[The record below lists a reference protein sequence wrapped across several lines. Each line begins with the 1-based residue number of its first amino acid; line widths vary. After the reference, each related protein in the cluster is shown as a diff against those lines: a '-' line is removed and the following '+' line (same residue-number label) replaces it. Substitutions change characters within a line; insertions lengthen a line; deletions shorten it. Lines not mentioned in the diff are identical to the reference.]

1 MTTAPL
7 TGRAAIY
14 ILFNYSPMKKILLAQ
29 LAVTCL
35 LILSP
40 VSNSI
45 YAQQGPVSKWPK
57 GISYEIFV
65 QSFCDSDG
73 DGKGDIKGMTSKLD
87 YLQDLGVEA
96 VWLMPINPS
105 PSYHK
110 YDVTDYYGIHPDYGT
125 TGDFKQFV
133 NEAHKRNIKVVI
145 DLVINHCSSKHPWF
159 LDASKNENSPYRDY
173 FVWTHK
179 DDPQVKAFVT
189 QTNEDSRNRN
199 RWNKVEGSDYLYYS
213 YFGPHMPDL
222 NFDSPK
228 LRAEIFKAGRFWLAE
243 MGIDGFRLD
252 AARHIFPEERAR
264 ESHAWWVYFLNEMR
278 KVKQDVYLVGEVW
291 ASSDI
296 VAPYLKGIPALF
308 NFDLA
313 SSIRKAVNEERADS
327 LAIKLK
333 AIEDFYT
340 TINPD
345 FIDATFLTNHDQNRI
360 MSSVDDNMD
369 KARVAAA
376 LLFTLPGSP
385 YLYYGEE
392 IGMRGKKPDEYI
404 REPFLWDNAKNDKG
418 RTSWVTPRYNT
429 DSSIVPAAR
438 QIKDKNSLFNYY
450 KSLIALR
457 TGSRAL
463 GTGELI
469 PVDLGHK
476 EICSF
481 RRIREDEN
489 LLVLHNLSKTERSL
503 QLPEELAGYKTI
515 VFKTKTNDVK
525 NNTVQL
531 APYSTLILKK

>member
-1 MTTAPL
+1 
-7 TGRAAIY
+7 
-14 ILFNYSPMKKILLAQ
+14 MKKTFLFRLVLSCLVVLLPA
-29 LAVTCL
+29 
-35 LILSP
+35 SK
-40 VSNSI
+40 SI
-45 YAQQGPVSKWPK
+45 HAQQNAVSKWPK

-87 YLQDLGVEA
+87 YLKDLGVEA
-96 VWLMPINPS
+96 VWLMPVNPS

-125 TGDFKQFV
+125 TDDFKQFV
-133 NEAHKRNIKVVI
+133 AEAHKRNIKVVI
-145 DLVINHCSSKHPWF
+145 DMVLNHCSSKHPWF
-159 LDASKNENSPYRDY
+159 IDAAKNENSPYREY

-179 DDPQVKAFVT
+179 DDPQIKAFVT
-189 QTNEDSRNRN
+189 STNEDSRNRN

-228 LRAEIFKAGRFWLAE
+228 LREEIFKAGRYWLTE

-252 AARHIFPEERAR
+252 AARHIFPEERAK
-264 ESHAWWVYFLNEMR
+264 ESHAWWVYFLNEMQ
-278 KVKQDVYLVGEVW
+278 KVKKEVYLVGEVW

-369 KARVAAA
+369 KARIAAA

-392 IGMRGKKPDEYI
+392 IGMRGKKPDEFI
-404 REPFLWDNAKNDKG
+404 REPFLWDDAKNDKG
-418 RTSWVTPRYNT
+418 RATWVKPRYSS
-429 DSSIVPAAR
+429 DSTIIPAAR
-438 QIKDKNSLFNYY
+438 QLKDKNSLLNYY
-450 KSLIALR
+450 KTLIGLRNSSKALSL
-457 TGSRAL
+457 
-463 GTGELI
+463 GELSPI
-469 PVDLGHK
+469 DLGIR

-481 RRIREDEN
+481 RRVREDEEV
-489 LLVLHNLSKTERSL
+489 LVLHNLSKNERSL
-503 QLPEELAGYKTI
+503 QLPGELTGYNKV
-515 VFKTKTNDVK
+515 VFGTKSNTVK
-525 NNTVQL
+525 NNTVLL
-531 APYSTLILKK
+531 APCSTLILKK